1 MTFHFVDKPQDS
13 ANEGHENF
21 NEGHENFN
29 DIIKELQDAKDE
41 IQSLTSTNET
51 LKKELDTMTNGLE
64 HELENGGSNSMSS
77 SSSSSNDESA
87 TEIIQINNNNTF
99 EVNDEDTDD
108 SLESP
113 TKMPKEIAL
122 MKVEQKFSQAMQ
134 KIAEL
139 SAEKE
144 QLEHLIVR
152 LQDETDTVG
161 EYITIYQHQRA
172 KQKAQLQ
179 EKEHQLQ
186 AVARDREDLKEK
198 LSQLQVSTKYFRI
211 VMFIVLT
218 G

>member
-1 MTFHFVDKPQDS
+1 
-13 ANEGHENF
+13 
-21 NEGHENFN
+21 
-29 DIIKELQDAKDE
+29 
-41 IQSLTSTNET
+41 
-51 LKKELDTMTNGLE
+51 MTNGIE
-64 HELENGGSNSMSS
+64 DEFENGGSMSS

-87 TEIIQINNNNTF
+87 AEIIHVVNNNNAY
-99 EVNDEDTDD
+99 EDNGQDTDE
-108 SLESP
+108 SLENP

-122 MKVEQKFSQAMQ
+122 MKVEQKFSQAME

-139 SAEKE
+139 STEKE

-198 LSQLQVSTKYFRI
+198 LSQLQVR
-211 VMFIVLT
+211 VLIKALSVFHLNL
-218 G
+218 